1 MKIIITESQ
10 DLSLR
15 KLNFLTEYIEN
26 LLPEKYPWI
35 RGVKIDVSSYN
46 HKGKELPLYNVIFDA
61 GGYSVY
67 SHEEGTDLEEDIDT
81 MFLLLFPLDKDGE
94 ITAVWDIQNK

>member
-1 MKIIITESQ
+1 MKYIITESQ

-35 RGVKIDVSSYN
+35 KGVEIDVSSYN

-61 GGYSVY
+61 GGYSIY
-67 SHEEGTDLEEDIDT
+67 SHEDGTDLEEDIDT